1 MDGLVTESVVRD
13 GETVTVQCSSTHL
26 TSFACLVDV
35 GRAQVSVCM
44 CMHVCVEG
52 GKGGRVLY
60 AHVKLDCL
68 FQIEDK
74 ALNIVSY
81 IGLGISLTFL
91 LLTII
96 FFLSFR

>member
-44 CMHVCVEG
+44 CVHVCVEG
-52 GKGGRVLY
+52 GRGGGY
-60 AHVKLDCL
+60 YMHM
-68 FQIEDK
+68 
-74 ALNIVSY
+74 
-81 IGLGISLTFL
+81 
-91 LLTII
+91 
-96 FFLSFR
+96 